1 MCRYKQTVDCVLAFR
16 DSKHTNVKQQVMLL
30 IPKMSEFA
38 PEKFVLSYLEPCT
51 AHLLSV
57 LANKSHANSIA
68 FQAFGQ
74 MIAPL
79 AGPTSSRELARRLQ
93 CRLPDIEREMLDAL
107 AVKGSR
113 EQAKRSTCV
122 EAITCVGVMA
132 EVRSRHHVPGA
143 EQLVACSFALLHA
156 QALLL
161 STACSRQV
169 KLWQQIRR
177 RNAKGSQSLCRR
189 LGRCGS
195 QRCFGCS
202 SR

>member
-1 MCRYKQTVDCVLAFR
+1 MGGLVAESRAHSATIMTMSQMCWRACIHAQPKHVGPLEARPSSTPHAYRYKQTVDCVLAFR

-57 LANKSHANSIA
+57 LATKSHANSIA

-93 CRLPDIEREMLDAL
+93 CRLPDIEREVHDAL
-107 AVKGSR
+107 AVKSSR

-132 EVRSRHHVPGA
+132 EV
-143 EQLVACSFALLHA
+143 
-156 QALLL
+156 
-161 STACSRQV
+161 
-169 KLWQQIRR
+169 
-177 RNAKGSQSLCRR
+177 
-189 LGRCGS
+189 
-195 QRCFGCS
+195 
-202 SR
+202 